1 MTKKYIMALDQGT
14 TSARCIIYDKKG
26 KQISVAQKEFRQIY
40 PHAGW
45 VEHDAMDIWSTQIG
59 VAKEA
64 MLKIDASYENI
75 EAIGITNQRE
85 TTIVWDKTTGEPIY
99 NAIVWQCRRTADFCD
114 ELKSRGLTDFFREKT
129 GLLIDPYFSATKLK
143 WILDNVDGA
152 YEKAREGKLLFGT
165 VETWLIW
172 KLTEGKVHVT
182 DYSNASRTMMFNIHD
197 FSWDKEIL
205 ELLDIPENMLP
216 EPCPSSMVYGECD
229 HKILGGP
236 VRISGAAGDQQAA
249 LFGQVCFKEGEAKN
263 TYGTGGFMLVNTGS
277 KPVQSKNGLITTI
290 AWGIDGKVNYALEGS
305 VFISGA
311 LIQWLRD
318 EVKIL
323 DNAAQSE
330 AIARSVSD
338 TAGAY
343 IVPAFT
349 GLGAPYWDP
358 YARGAVLG
366 LTRGVNRNHL
376 VRAALESMAY
386 QTYDLMTSMEE
397 DMGGAIKA
405 FKVDGGACQND
416 FLLEFQAGI
425 MNMPLYRPECIETT
439 SLGAAYLAGL
449 ATGYWEN
456 TGDIISNW
464 QIYRRFEPQMDELK
478 RKELLEGWH
487 KAVSCTLGWA
497 K

>member
-1 MTKKYIMALDQGT
+1 MTQKYIMALDQGT
-14 TSARCIIYDKKG
+14 TSARCILYDKKG
-26 KQISVAQKEFRQIY
+26 KQISTAQKEFRQIY
-40 PHAGW
+40 PHSGW
-45 VEHDAMDIWSTQIG
+45 VEHDAMEIWSTQIG
-59 VAKEA
+59 VAQEA
-64 MLKIDASYENI
+64 MLKIGCTYENI

-85 TTIVWDKTTGEPIY
+85 TTIVWDRVTGEPVY
-99 NAIVWQCRRTADFCD
+99 NAIVWQCRRTAGFCD
-114 ELKSRGLTDFFREKT
+114 ELKEKGLADFFRKKT
-129 GLLIDPYFSATKLK
+129 GLLIDPYFSATKLR
-143 WILDNVDGA
+143 WILENVEGA
-152 YEKAREGKLLFGT
+152 YDRARAGELLFGT
-165 VETWLIW
+165 VETCLIW

-182 DYSNASRTMMFNIHD
+182 DYSNASRTMMFNIHELR
-197 FSWDKEIL
+197 WDKEIL
-205 ELLDIPENMLP
+205 ELLDIPEIMLP
-216 EPCPSSMVYGECD
+216 KPCPSSMIYGESD
-229 HKILGGP
+229 HKLFGGP

-249 LFGQVCFKEGEAKN
+249 LFGQACFREGEAKN

-277 KPVQSKNGLITTI
+277 RPVESKNGLITTV
-290 AWGIDGKVNYALEGS
+290 AWGLDGRVCYALEGS

-318 EVKIL
+318 EVRIL

-330 AIARSVSD
+330 EIARSVPD

-349 GLGAPYWDP
+349 GMGAPYWDP

-376 VRAALESMAY
+376 VRAAIESMAY
-386 QTYDLMTSMEE
+386 QTYDLMISMAE
-397 DMGGAIKA
+397 DMGEPISA

-449 ATGYWEN
+449 ATGYWRN
-456 TGDIISNW
+456 TDDIISNW
-464 QIYRRFEPQMDELK
+464 QIDRRFEPEMDEF
-478 RKELLEGWH
+478 RREELLDGWH

>member
-1 MTKKYIMALDQGT
+1 MTQKYIMALDQGT
-14 TSARCIIYDKKG
+14 TSARCILYDKKG
-26 KQISVAQKEFRQIY
+26 KQISTAQKEFRQIY
-40 PHAGW
+40 PHSGW
-45 VEHDAMDIWSTQIG
+45 VEHDAMEIWSTQIG
-59 VAKEA
+59 VAQEA
-64 MLKIDASYENI
+64 MLKIGCTYENI

-85 TTIVWDKTTGEPIY
+85 TTIVWDRVTGEPVY
-99 NAIVWQCRRTADFCD
+99 NAIVWQCRRTAGFCD
-114 ELKSRGLTDFFREKT
+114 ELKEKGLADFFRKKT
-129 GLLIDPYFSATKLK
+129 GLLIDPYFSATKLR
-143 WILDNVDGA
+143 WILENVEGA
-152 YEKAREGKLLFGT
+152 YDRARAGELLFGT

-182 DYSNASRTMMFNIHD
+182 DYSNASRTMMFNIHELR
-197 FSWDKEIL
+197 WDKEIL
-205 ELLDIPENMLP
+205 ELLDIPEIMLP
-216 EPCPSSMVYGECD
+216 KPCPSSMIYGESD
-229 HKILGGP
+229 HKLFGGP

-249 LFGQVCFKEGEAKN
+249 LFGQACFREGEAKS

-277 KPVQSKNGLITTI
+277 RPVESKNGLITTV
-290 AWGIDGKVNYALEGS
+290 AWGLDGRVCYALEGS

-318 EVKIL
+318 EVRIL

-330 AIARSVSD
+330 EIARSVPD

-349 GLGAPYWDP
+349 GMGAPYWDP

-376 VRAALESMAY
+376 VRAAIESMAY
-386 QTYDLMTSMEE
+386 QTYDLMISMAE
-397 DMGGAIKA
+397 DMGEPISA

-449 ATGYWEN
+449 ATGYWRN
-456 TGDIISNW
+456 TDDIISNW
-464 QIYRRFEPQMDELK
+464 QIDRRFEPEMDEF
-478 RKELLEGWH
+478 RREELLDGWH

>member
-85 TTIVWDKTTGEPIY
+85 TTILWDKTTGEPIY

-197 FSWDKEIL
+197 LSWDKEIL

-249 LFGQVCFKEGEAKN
+249 LFGQACFTEGEAKN
-263 TYGTGGFMLVNTGS
+263 TYGTGGFMLINTGS

-464 QIYRRFEPQMDELK
+464 QIDRRFEPQMDELK

-487 KAVSCTLGWA
+487 KAVSCTLGWV

>member
-1 MTKKYIMALDQGT
+1 MTQKYIMALDQGT
-14 TSARCIIYDKKG
+14 TSARCILYDKKG
-26 KQISVAQKEFRQIY
+26 KQISTAQKEFRQIY
-40 PHAGW
+40 PHSGW
-45 VEHDAMDIWSTQIG
+45 VEHDAMEIWSTQIG
-59 VAKEA
+59 VAQEA
-64 MLKIDASYENI
+64 MLKIGCTYENI

-85 TTIVWDKTTGEPIY
+85 TTIVWDRVTGEPVY
-99 NAIVWQCRRTADFCD
+99 NAIVWQCRRTAGFCD
-114 ELKSRGLTDFFREKT
+114 ELKEKGLADFFRKKT
-129 GLLIDPYFSATKLK
+129 GLLIDPYFSATKLR
-143 WILDNVDGA
+143 WILENVEGA
-152 YEKAREGKLLFGT
+152 YDRARAGELLFGT

-182 DYSNASRTMMFNIHD
+182 DYSNASRTMMFNIHELR
-197 FSWDKEIL
+197 WDKEIL
-205 ELLDIPENMLP
+205 ELLDIPEIMLP
-216 EPCPSSMVYGECD
+216 KPCPSSMIYGESD
-229 HKILGGP
+229 HKLFGGP

-249 LFGQVCFKEGEAKN
+249 LFGQACFREGEAKN

-277 KPVQSKNGLITTI
+277 RPVESRNGLITTV
-290 AWGIDGKVNYALEGS
+290 AWGLDGRVCYALEGS

-318 EVKIL
+318 EVRIL

-330 AIARSVSD
+330 EIARSVPD

-349 GLGAPYWDP
+349 GMGAPYWDP

-376 VRAALESMAY
+376 VRAAIESMAY
-386 QTYDLMTSMEE
+386 QTYDLMISMAE
-397 DMGGAIKA
+397 DMGEPISA

-449 ATGYWEN
+449 ATGYWRN
-456 TGDIISNW
+456 TDDIISNW
-464 QIYRRFEPQMDELK
+464 QIDRRFEPEMDEF
-478 RKELLEGWH
+478 RREELLDGWH

>member
-1 MTKKYIMALDQGT
+1 MTQKYIMALDQGT
-14 TSARCIIYDKKG
+14 TSERCILYDKKG
-26 KQISVAQKEFRQIY
+26 KQISTAQKEFRQIY
-40 PHAGW
+40 PHSGW
-45 VEHDAMDIWSTQIG
+45 VEHDAMEIWSTQIG
-59 VAKEA
+59 VAQEA
-64 MLKIDASYENI
+64 MLKIGCTYENI

-85 TTIVWDKTTGEPIY
+85 TTIVWDRVTGEPVY
-99 NAIVWQCRRTADFCD
+99 NAIVWQCRRTAGFCD
-114 ELKSRGLTDFFREKT
+114 ELKEKGLADFFRKKT
-129 GLLIDPYFSATKLK
+129 GLLIDPYFSATKLR
-143 WILDNVDGA
+143 WILENVEGA
-152 YEKAREGKLLFGT
+152 YDRARAGELLFGT

-182 DYSNASRTMMFNIHD
+182 DYSNASRTMMFNIHELR
-197 FSWDKEIL
+197 WDKEIL
-205 ELLDIPENMLP
+205 ELLDIPEIMLP
-216 EPCPSSMVYGECD
+216 KPCPSSMIYGESD
-229 HKILGGP
+229 HKLFGGP

-249 LFGQVCFKEGEAKN
+249 LFGQACFREGEAKN

-277 KPVQSKNGLITTI
+277 RPVESKNGLITTV
-290 AWGIDGKVNYALEGS
+290 AWGLDGRVCYALEGS

-318 EVKIL
+318 EVRIL

-330 AIARSVSD
+330 EISRSVPD

-349 GLGAPYWDP
+349 GMGAPYWDP

-376 VRAALESMAY
+376 VRAAIESMAY
-386 QTYDLMTSMEE
+386 QTYDLMISMAE
-397 DMGGAIKA
+397 DMGEPISA

-449 ATGYWEN
+449 ATGYWRN
-456 TGDIISNW
+456 TDDIISNW
-464 QIYRRFEPQMDELK
+464 QIDRRFEPEMDEF
-478 RKELLEGWH
+478 RREELLDGWH

>member
-1 MTKKYIMALDQGT
+1 MTQKYIMALDQGT
-14 TSARCIIYDKKG
+14 TSARCILYDKKG
-26 KQISVAQKEFRQIY
+26 KQISTAQKEFRQIY
-40 PHAGW
+40 PHSGW
-45 VEHDAMDIWSTQIG
+45 VEHDAMEIWSTQIG
-59 VAKEA
+59 IAQEA
-64 MLKIDASYENI
+64 MLKIGCTYENI

-85 TTIVWDKTTGEPIY
+85 TTIVWDRVTGEPVY
-99 NAIVWQCRRTADFCD
+99 NAIVWQCRRTAGFCD
-114 ELKSRGLTDFFREKT
+114 ELKEKGLADFFRKKT
-129 GLLIDPYFSATKLK
+129 GLLIDPYFSATKLR
-143 WILDNVDGA
+143 WILENVEGA
-152 YEKAREGKLLFGT
+152 YDRARAGELLFGT

-182 DYSNASRTMMFNIHD
+182 DYSNASRTMMFNIHELR
-197 FSWDKEIL
+197 WDKEIL
-205 ELLDIPENMLP
+205 ELLDIPEIMLP
-216 EPCPSSMVYGECD
+216 KPCPSSMIYGESD
-229 HKILGGP
+229 HKLFGGP

-249 LFGQVCFKEGEAKN
+249 LFGQACFREGEAKN

-277 KPVQSKNGLITTI
+277 RPVESKNGLITTV
-290 AWGIDGKVNYALEGS
+290 AWGLDGRICYALEGS

-318 EVKIL
+318 EVRIL

-330 AIARSVSD
+330 EIARSVPD

-349 GLGAPYWDP
+349 GMGAPYWDP

-376 VRAALESMAY
+376 VRAAIESMAY
-386 QTYDLMTSMEE
+386 QTYDLMISMAE
-397 DMGGAIKA
+397 DMGEPISA

-449 ATGYWEN
+449 ATGYWRN
-456 TGDIISNW
+456 TDDIISNW
-464 QIYRRFEPQMDELK
+464 QIDRRFEPEMDEF
-478 RKELLEGWH
+478 RREELLDGWH

>member
-1 MTKKYIMALDQGT
+1 MTQKYIMALDQGT
-14 TSARCIIYDKKG
+14 TSARCILYDKKG
-26 KQISVAQKEFRQIY
+26 KQISTAQKEFRQIY
-40 PHAGW
+40 PHSGW
-45 VEHDAMDIWSTQIG
+45 VEHDAMEIWSTQIG
-59 VAKEA
+59 VAQEA
-64 MLKIDASYENI
+64 MLKIGCTYENI
-75 EAIGITNQRE
+75 AAIGITNQRE
-85 TTIVWDKTTGEPIY
+85 TTIVWDRVTGEPVY
-99 NAIVWQCRRTADFCD
+99 NAIVWQCRRTAGFCD
-114 ELKSRGLTDFFREKT
+114 ELKEKGLADFFRKKT
-129 GLLIDPYFSATKLK
+129 GLLIDPYFSATKLR
-143 WILDNVDGA
+143 WILENVEGA
-152 YEKAREGKLLFGT
+152 YDRARAGELLFGT

-182 DYSNASRTMMFNIHD
+182 DYSNASRTMMFNIHELR
-197 FSWDKEIL
+197 WDKEIL
-205 ELLDIPENMLP
+205 ELLDIPEIMLP
-216 EPCPSSMVYGECD
+216 KPCPSSMIYGESD
-229 HKILGGP
+229 HKLFGGP

-249 LFGQVCFKEGEAKN
+249 LFGQACFREGEAKN

-277 KPVQSKNGLITTI
+277 RPVESKNGLITTV
-290 AWGIDGKVNYALEGS
+290 AWGLDGRVCYALEGS

-318 EVKIL
+318 EVRIL

-330 AIARSVSD
+330 EIARSVPD

-349 GLGAPYWDP
+349 GMGAPYWDP

-376 VRAALESMAY
+376 VRAAIESMAY
-386 QTYDLMTSMEE
+386 QTYDLMISMAE
-397 DMGGAIKA
+397 DMGEPISA

-449 ATGYWEN
+449 ATGYWRN
-456 TGDIISNW
+456 TDDIISNW
-464 QIYRRFEPQMDELK
+464 QIDRRFEPEMDEF
-478 RKELLEGWH
+478 RREELLDGWH

>member
-1 MTKKYIMALDQGT
+1 MTQKYIMALDQGT
-14 TSARCIIYDKKG
+14 TSARCILYDKQG
-26 KQISVAQKEFRQIY
+26 KQISTAQKQFRQIY
-40 PHAGW
+40 PHSGW
-45 VEHDAMDIWSTQIG
+45 VEHDAMEIWSTQIG
-59 VAKEA
+59 VAQEA
-64 MLKIDASYENI
+64 MLKIGCTYENI

-85 TTIVWDKTTGEPIY
+85 TTIVWDRVTGEPVY
-99 NAIVWQCRRTADFCD
+99 NAIVWQCRRTAGFCD
-114 ELKSRGLTDFFREKT
+114 ELKEKGLADFFRKKT
-129 GLLIDPYFSATKLK
+129 GLLIDPYFSATKLR
-143 WILDNVDGA
+143 WILENVEGA
-152 YEKAREGKLLFGT
+152 YDRARAGELLFGT

-182 DYSNASRTMMFNIHD
+182 DYSNASRTMMFNIHELR
-197 FSWDKEIL
+197 WDKEIL
-205 ELLDIPENMLP
+205 ELLDIPEIMLP
-216 EPCPSSMVYGECD
+216 KPCPSSMIYGESD
-229 HKILGGP
+229 HKLFGGP

-249 LFGQVCFKEGEAKN
+249 LFGQACFREGEAKN

-277 KPVQSKNGLITTI
+277 RPVESRNGLITTV
-290 AWGIDGKVNYALEGS
+290 AWGLDGRVCYALEGS

-318 EVKIL
+318 EVRIL

-330 AIARSVSD
+330 EIARSVPD

-349 GLGAPYWDP
+349 GMGAPYWDP

-376 VRAALESMAY
+376 VRAAIESMAY
-386 QTYDLMTSMEE
+386 QTYDLMISMAE
-397 DMGGAIKA
+397 DMGEPISA

-449 ATGYWEN
+449 ATGYWRN
-456 TGDIISNW
+456 TDDIISNW
-464 QIYRRFEPQMDELK
+464 QIDRRFEPEMDEF
-478 RKELLEGWH
+478 RREELLDGWH

>member
-1 MTKKYIMALDQGT
+1 MTQKYIMALDQGT
-14 TSARCIIYDKKG
+14 TSARCILYDKKG
-26 KQISVAQKEFRQIY
+26 KQISTAQKEFRQIY
-40 PHAGW
+40 PHSGW
-45 VEHDAMDIWSTQIG
+45 VEHDAMEIWSTQIG
-59 VAKEA
+59 VAQEA
-64 MLKIDASYENI
+64 MLKIGCTYENI
-75 EAIGITNQRE
+75 AAIGITNQRE
-85 TTIVWDKTTGEPIY
+85 TTIVWDRVTGEPVY
-99 NAIVWQCRRTADFCD
+99 NAIVWQCRRTAGFCD
-114 ELKSRGLTDFFREKT
+114 ELKEKGLADFFRKKT
-129 GLLIDPYFSATKLK
+129 GLLIDPYFSATKLR
-143 WILDNVDGA
+143 WILENVEGA
-152 YEKAREGKLLFGT
+152 YDRARAGELLFGT

-182 DYSNASRTMMFNIHD
+182 DYSNASRTMMFNIHELR
-197 FSWDKEIL
+197 WDKEIL
-205 ELLDIPENMLP
+205 ELLDIPEIMLP
-216 EPCPSSMVYGECD
+216 KPCPSSMIYGESD
-229 HKILGGP
+229 HKLFGGP

-249 LFGQVCFKEGEAKN
+249 LFGQACFREGEAKN

-277 KPVQSKNGLITTI
+277 RPVESRNGLITTV
-290 AWGIDGKVNYALEGS
+290 AWGLDGRVCYALEGS

-318 EVKIL
+318 EVRIL

-330 AIARSVSD
+330 EIARSVPD

-349 GLGAPYWDP
+349 GMGAPYWDP

-376 VRAALESMAY
+376 VRAAIESMAY
-386 QTYDLMTSMEE
+386 QTYDLMISMAE
-397 DMGGAIKA
+397 DMGEPISA

-449 ATGYWEN
+449 ATGYWRN
-456 TGDIISNW
+456 TDDIISNW
-464 QIYRRFEPQMDELK
+464 QIDRRFEPEMDEF
-478 RKELLEGWH
+478 RREELLDGWH

>member
-1 MTKKYIMALDQGT
+1 MTQKYIMALDQGT
-14 TSARCIIYDKKG
+14 TSARCILYDKKG
-26 KQISVAQKEFRQIY
+26 KQISTAQKEFRQIY
-40 PHAGW
+40 PHSGW
-45 VEHDAMDIWSTQIG
+45 VEHDAMEIWSTQIG
-59 VAKEA
+59 VAQEA
-64 MLKIDASYENI
+64 MLKIGCTYENI

-85 TTIVWDKTTGEPIY
+85 TTIVWDRVTGEPVY
-99 NAIVWQCRRTADFCD
+99 NAIVWQCRRTAGFCD
-114 ELKSRGLTDFFREKT
+114 ELKEKGLADFFRKKT
-129 GLLIDPYFSATKLK
+129 GLLIDPYFSATKLR
-143 WILDNVDGA
+143 WILENVEGA
-152 YEKAREGKLLFGT
+152 YDRARAGELLFGT

-172 KLTEGKVHVT
+172 KLTEGNVHVT
-182 DYSNASRTMMFNIHD
+182 DYSNASRTMMFNIHELR
-197 FSWDKEIL
+197 WDKEIL
-205 ELLDIPENMLP
+205 ELLDIPEIMLP
-216 EPCPSSMVYGECD
+216 KPCPSSMIYGESD
-229 HKILGGP
+229 HKLFGGP

-249 LFGQVCFKEGEAKN
+249 LFGQACFREGEAKN

-277 KPVQSKNGLITTI
+277 RPVESKNRLITTV
-290 AWGIDGKVNYALEGS
+290 AWGLDGRVCYALEGS

-318 EVKIL
+318 EVRIL

-330 AIARSVSD
+330 EIARSVPD

-349 GLGAPYWDP
+349 GMGAPYWDP

-376 VRAALESMAY
+376 VRAAIESMAY
-386 QTYDLMTSMEE
+386 QTYDLMISMAE
-397 DMGGAIKA
+397 DMGEPISA

-449 ATGYWEN
+449 ATGYWRN
-456 TGDIISNW
+456 TDDIISNW
-464 QIYRRFEPQMDELK
+464 QIDRRFEPEMDEF
-478 RKELLEGWH
+478 RREELLDGWH